1 MNKILARIL
10 AAAANTPLFEALSEK
25 LSLADLQSLL
35 LEVYRRRVV
44 QLDANQL
51 FSQYKNNRF
60 VQPAGI
66 DPKRLAEFDRL
77 AFSLLPHNYELVEL
91 SPVAPLGS
99 CSLLGPVDQ
108 NNVLTTIRTTEVV
121 ADSTDVLALE
131 CARRR
136 EKQYRAGKRN
146 PVPVKLAASHRLL
159 RTQFIAARD
168 TVPHFRL
175 LALCSAGRD
184 TGSYSFELS
193 ELQEQVSYY
202 IRLLQQL
209 KSINLEIASIRIL
222 FILFDAQFAAI
233 STPLQ
238 AQLSALYPGVS
249 IAVQTPAE
257 KHNYYN
263 TARYQIF
270 ITNKQDEEFFICDG
284 GFTDWT
290 QKLLNNRKERCLIGG
305 LGTERLFLV
314 C

>member
-10 AAAANTPLFEALSEK
+10 AASANTPLFEALSEK

-35 LEVYRRRVV
+35 LEVYRRRVA
-44 QLDANQL
+44 QLDANRL
-51 FSQYKNNRF
+51 FAQYKNNRF
-60 VQPAGI
+60 VQPSGI
-66 DPKRLAEFDRL
+66 APQRFAEFDHL

-108 NNVLTTIRTTEVV
+108 NNVLTAIRNTEVV

-136 EKQYRAGKRN
+136 EIQYHAGEKTPA
-146 PVPVKLAASHRLL
+146 PVRLAASHRLL
-159 RTQFIAARD
+159 RTQFIEDRD

-175 LALCSAGRD
+175 LGLCSAGRD
-184 TGSYSFELS
+184 TGSYAFELA
-193 ELQEQVSYY
+193 ELHEQVAYY
-202 IRLLQQL
+202 VQLIQQL
-209 KSINLEIASIRIL
+209 KSINLEIAAIRIS
-222 FILFDAQFAAI
+222 FILFDNHFVAI
-233 STPLQ
+233 FTPLQ
-238 AQLSALYPGVS
+238 EKLSALYPGVR
-249 IAVQTPAE
+249 IAVQTPVE

-270 ITNKQDEEFFICDG
+270 ITNQQGEGFLICDG

-305 LGTERLFLV
+305 FGVERLFLV